1 MSFSARDRAQ
11 ERQLQASDPLASA
24 WVDASAGSGKTK
36 VLIDR
41 VLRLLLDPAQ
51 APGRILCL
59 TFTRAAA
66 AEMQARLR
74 KRLGEWTVA
83 EEPALDAELRRLTGA
98 PPGEALRRR
107 ARSLLVEV
115 LEMPGGMRI
124 STIHAFCQSL
134 LRSFPL
140 EAGLPPQFS
149 VLEEQD
155 ARALLAEA
163 REAVLAGTDGV
174 ARELA
179 LLAGIASADAFA
191 DVSRALLEDRA
202 REKLESC
209 LAGVNS
215 TEGLRLRLAAALEV
229 PESLDEA
236 ELLAAEGCL
245 LEEAPLRL
253 AASLL
258 GASRNENDQARAGR
272 IAAWL
277 DCHPEDRAARF
288 AEWCNIFLTDKGT
301 TRAPSTM
308 ATKQVGARLAE
319 VQAALTAEGERLLRL
334 EERRAGCRLAAATAA
349 LLALAVPILRRSQA
363 RQRSAGLLGYGD
375 LIDHV
380 RRILQDP
387 GSAWVLF
394 KLDGGLDHV
403 LLDEAQDSNP
413 AQWGIAAALTGEF
426 FAGLGAEWPQRGSGV
441 VLPQGGPRAALPQR
455 ESGAALPQGGPGAAL
470 PQRESDAALP
480 QRGPGRPQP
489 GLGAPEPGPDEM
501 PRRTIFAVGDIKQA
515 IYGFQGADAEGF
527 ATWRRHYMA
536 KVLAGGGEFRP
547 VQLDVSFRSTAPV
560 LALVDAV
567 FAEGPARDGVVP
579 PGEVL
584 RHLPDRA
591 GHAGSV
597 ELWPLLR
604 PIDTPAPPSWVVPT
618 EPEAA
623 ASAEALMAE
632 TLAERIA
639 RMVGTEMLP
648 ARGRPVRPGDVL
660 VLLRRQANVA
670 LVPLLVRALK
680 ARQVPVA
687 GVSRVKLVEHLAV
700 MDLMALCDVLLL
712 PEDDLQLAAL
722 LKSPLIGLS
731 EEALLALAH
740 GRPGSLW
747 GALMA
752 HRAAS
757 AGDTAALA
765 ADWLA
770 RLADRADLVTPHAL
784 LAEALGEASMDG
796 SPARARILAR
806 LGPEAADV
814 LDELLNAALDH
825 EARHPPSLQGFLHW
839 LRQGGAEVKR
849 EAEGSGEAVR
859 IMTVHN
865 AKGLQAPIVIL
876 ADVGA
881 GQGGEA
887 IRWLE
892 KDGLPLPLWAPN
904 KSFQAP
910 AFLAARVADDR
921 KRAEEENRLLYVALT
936 RAEDRLILCGW
947 GKDPKPWYRLVQ
959 GGFRRLPGAEETR
972 FDMAALGAP
981 AAADFGDGM
990 GFRFACGQDRPAV
1003 PDTPVAA
1010 EAEAGPLPDWATRP
1024 APPEAAE
1031 AAIAPS
1037 ALPGEEQIPAA
1048 PHGEADPEG
1057 RRFRR
1062 GRLVHALLQHL
1073 PEQAAEAREAA
1084 ARRFLARPG
1093 HGLSAEEQAETLAEV
1108 LALLAEPAMQ
1118 AAFAP
1123 GSLAEAPLAGRVG
1136 GRLIAGQ
1143 VDRLVV
1149 APERVLVLD
1158 FKTNRP
1164 PPTRPEQVAPL
1175 YLRQMAAYR
1184 AVLRQAFPGRLVE
1197 CTLVWTHGARLM
1209 PLPDELLDLHAPGE
1223 PA

>member
-1 MSFSARDRAQ
+1 MTFSARDRAQ

-74 KRLGEWTVA
+74 KRLGAWTVA
-83 EEPALDAELRRLTGA
+83 EEALLDAELERLIGT

-134 LRSFPL
+134 LRGFPL

-163 REAVLAGTDGV
+163 REAVLAGASGV

-191 DVSRALLEDRA
+191 EVSRALLEDRA
-202 REKLESC
+202 RERLEAC
-209 LAGVNS
+209 LAVVNS
-215 TEGLRLRLAAALEV
+215 IEGLRLRLATALGV

-236 ELLAAEGCL
+236 EVLAAGCV

-258 GASRNENDQARAGR
+258 GASKNENDRKRGARL
-272 IAAWL
+272 AAWL
-277 DCHPEDRAARF
+277 DCHPEDRSARF
-288 AEWCNIFLTDKGT
+288 AEWCEIFLTKEGA
-301 TRAPSTM
+301 TRAPSSL
-308 ATKQVGARLAE
+308 ATKQVGARQAE
-319 VQAALTAEGERLLRL
+319 VLAALTAEAERLLRI

-349 LLALAVPILRRSQA
+349 LLSLSVPILRRSQA

-426 FAGLGAEWPQRGSGV
+426 FAGEGVERRQRS
-441 VLPQGGPRAALPQR
+441 LSAAAVEAVP
-455 ESGAALPQGGPGAAL
+455 A
-470 PQRESDAALP
+470 
-480 QRGPGRPQP
+480 
-489 GLGAPEPGPDEM
+489 
-501 PRRTIFAVGDIKQA
+501 RRTIFAVGDIKQA

-527 ATWRRHYMA
+527 ATWRRHYAARVM
-536 KVLAGGGEFRP
+536 AGGGEFRP

-567 FAEGPARDGVVP
+567 FEDGPARDGVVP

-584 RHLPDRA
+584 RHLPDRL

-604 PIDTPAPPSWVVPT
+604 PMETPAPPSWVVPA

-639 RMVGTEMLP
+639 RMIGTEMLP

-680 ARQVPVA
+680 ARQVAVA
-687 GVSRVKLVEHLAV
+687 GVSRVKLIEHLAV

-731 EEALLALAH
+731 EEALLELAH
-740 GRPGSLW
+740 GRRGSLW
-747 GALMA
+747 GALMQR
-752 HRAAS
+752 RAA
-757 AGDTAALA
+757 AA
-765 ADWLA
+765 ADRATQAAEWLA

-784 LAEALGEASMDG
+784 LAEVLGEASMDG
-796 SPARARILAR
+796 TPARARILAR

-814 LDELLNAALDH
+814 LDELLNAALNH
-825 EARHPPSLQGFLHW
+825 EQRHPPSLQGFLHW

-849 EAEGSGEAVR
+849 EAEGSGDAVR

-881 GQGGEA
+881 GQGNEA

-910 AFLAARVADDR
+910 AFLSARAADDR
-921 KRAEEENRLLYVALT
+921 RRLEEENRLLYVALT
-936 RAEDRLILCGW
+936 RAEDRLICCGW
-947 GKDPKPWYRLVQ
+947 GKDPKPWYRLVAA
-959 GGFRRLPGAEETR
+959 GFRRLPGAEEVA

-990 GFRFACGQDRPAV
+990 GFRYACGQEVAAV
-1003 PDTPVAA
+1003 PDLLATEAA
-1010 EAEAGPLPDWATRP
+1010 EAGALPSWATRP

-1037 ALPGEEQIPAA
+1037 ALPGEEQTPAA
-1048 PHGEADPEG
+1048 PHGEADPGG

-1073 PEQAAEAREAA
+1073 PEQEASMREAA

-1108 LALLAEPAMQ
+1108 LTLLAEPAMQ

-1149 APERVLVLD
+1149 APDRVVVLD

-1164 PPTRPEQVAPL
+1164 PPLRPEQVAPL

-1184 AVLRQAFPGRLVE
+1184 AVLREAFPGRRVE
-1197 CTLVWTHGARLM
+1197 CALVWTHGARLM
-1209 PLPDELLDLHAPGE
+1209 PLPDDLLDEHAPD
-1223 PA
+1223 AAA